1 MNFQITTNKDALV
14 KQLKTYRENL
24 IKYMNEVVK
33 GICGVIRDKAQAVYG
48 RAVDV
53 TVEPIE
59 NGNNIVYQVKA
70 QGEAVVFI
78 EFGAGD
84 RTDGTNEYAYNLA
97 AESGVY
103 VYAGSWSRNEGNASY
118 NPTVHPN
125 YYQDGYWR
133 LKGGAILHYVEPRRA
148 LYNAV
153 HDSRA
158 EFIQIINANKAII
171 NSTVVTV

>member
-1 MNFQITTNKDALV
+1 MRFQITTNKDALY
-14 KQLKTYRENL
+14 KQLKEYRENL
-24 IKYMNEVVK
+24 VKYMDAIIK

-48 RAVDV
+48 GSVSV
-53 TVEPIE
+53 TVEPLE
-59 NGNNIVYQVKA
+59 SGNTIVYQVRA
-70 QGEAVVFI
+70 NGEAVVFI

-84 RTDGTNEYAYNLA
+84 RTDSTNEYAYNLA
-97 AESGVY
+97 VSSGVY
-103 VYAGSWSRNEGNASY
+103 VYAGSWSRREGNASL

-125 YYQDGYWR
+125 YYEDGYWMLNR
-133 LKGGAILHYVEPRRA
+133 TKMTYVEPKRA

-158 EFIQIINANKAII
+158 EFLQIINANKAII

>member
-1 MNFQITTNKDALV
+1 MNIKITTNAKDIK
-14 KQLKTYRENL
+14 KQLLKYRKALED
-24 IKYMNEVVK
+24 YMEAVVK
-33 GICGVIRDKAQAVYG
+33 GICGVISDKAKAAYG
-48 RAVDV
+48 GSGVVV
-53 TVEPIE
+53 TVEKVE
-59 NGNNIVYQVKA
+59 SGNTIAYQVRA
-70 QGEAVVFI
+70 NGEEVVFI

-84 RTDGTNEYAYNLA
+84 RTDSGSEYAKALA
-97 AESGVY
+97 ISSGVY

-125 YYQDGYWR
+125 YWQDKYWM
-133 LKGGAILHYVEPRRA
+133 LGKTKMTYVEPKRV
-148 LYNAV
+148 LYDAV

>member
-14 KQLKTYRENL
+14 KQLKTYRKNL
-24 IKYMNEVVK
+24 IKYMNEVIK
-33 GICGVIRDKAQAVYG
+33 GICGVIRDKAQSVYG
-48 RAVDV
+48 SE
-53 TVEPIE
+53 VEVSVE
-59 NGNNIVYQVKA
+59 QVSQEGNIVYQVVA

-84 RTDGTNEYAYNLA
+84 KTDSTSPYVYTL
-97 AESGVY
+97 AESSGIY

-118 NPTVHPN
+118 NPTIHPN
-125 YYQDGYWR
+125 YYQDKYWR
-133 LKGGAILHYVEPRRA
+133 LKGGAIMHYVEPKRA

-153 HDSRA
+153 NDSRE